1 MSMFGTKS
9 QAVAKS
15 DQPRPKPQED
25 RRVEDAINQ
34 DVSGAIAAASE
45 SPEVKSLVDAA
56 ASISKIIADRDQLR
70 IERDQFRESARVLE
84 AACENLRRE
93 NKKLRESRDHY
104 MQALSSAESD
114 LDSTARMV
122 AKALNNARN
131 HSANG
136 RPHQHSQSQNGSAK
150 PQQQHRPQQAAT
162 PVARIEPPRGSF
174 IDLDK
179 LAANIGDGA
188 GHEDD
193 VPKIVT
199 GQSAVH
205 GPAQ

>member
-1 MSMFGTKS
+1 MSMFGSKS

-15 DQPRPKPQED
+15 QEQPKPQED
-25 RRVEDAINQ
+25 RRVEEAIGN
-34 DVSGAIAAASE
+34 DVDGAIAAACE
-45 SPEVKSLVDAA
+45 SPEVKMLVDAA
-56 ASISKIIADRDQLR
+56 ASLSKNIAERDRLK

-84 AACENLRRE
+84 SSCENLRRE

-136 RPHQHSQSQNGSAK
+136 RPPHQHSQSQNGSAK
-150 PQQQHRPQQAAT
+150 PQQQHRPQPAPP